1 MFLNTMINEI
11 SVMYH
16 IFNQAGRKPI
26 MTNAQ
31 NKRRK
36 GFKLA
41 TQLLLLINL
50 PIILIAVVAI
60 VISSL
65 RQQTLAE
72 SITKQEMR
80 SSAASVIQIYDAE
93 TDGDYSYTDGS
104 FKKGVTPLTGNYSII
119 DNVKQQINADIT
131 IAYGDVRV
139 LTTIKDATGNR
150 VIGSSIDSRVMEVV
164 REGKNFVAKKVSVGG
179 VVYTGYYMP
188 LRQPSDNSVVG
199 VVFCGR
205 PRVEVMS
212 EIRESILM
220 TLAAVVAVLILAV
233 VVCCVVMQRIV
244 SAIDVNVKNLDKVAA
259 GNLNIQI
266 DNRILNRNDEIG
278 DMGRSLQQMLL
289 SFGGIVHQIMDT
301 SARLDS
307 VSDEYGESFQAIVE
321 QIRGINASMNEIA
334 RGASTQASE
343 SREANG
349 QVIHVGDAITA
360 TVERVGTLS
369 SSSDKMKQY
378 SDTAN
383 KTLEEL
389 AAITAQT
396 KIAIQSVQ
404 EETNETNQS
413 TKDIQAASQLI
424 TEIASRTN
432 LLSLNASIEAA
443 RAGENGRGFAV
454 VANEI
459 RSLSEQSRQSAAK
472 INAIVHQLMVNSD
485 NSVRTMEEVTE
496 IGVRQA
502 EMLSSTIS
510 MFDALNG
517 EIGEV
522 VNAVDDITDQ
532 INKLDDLKSGILENL
547 NGLAGIA
554 EGNAAG
560 TQETSASMAM
570 LENIIDKCSED
581 TGKLMELAEEL
592 EKNTHQFSL

>member
-1 MFLNTMINEI
+1 
-11 SVMYH
+11 
-16 IFNQAGRKPI
+16 
-26 MTNAQ
+26 
-31 NKRRK
+31 
-36 GFKLA
+36 
-41 TQLLLLINL
+41 
-50 PIILIAVVAI
+50 
-60 VISSL
+60 
-65 RQQTLAE
+65 
-72 SITKQEMR
+72 
-80 SSAASVIQIYDAE
+80 
-93 TDGDYSYTDGS
+93 
-104 FKKGVTPLTGNYSII
+104 
-119 DNVKQQINADIT
+119 
-131 IAYGDVRV
+131 
-139 LTTIKDATGNR
+139 
-150 VIGSSIDSRVMEVV
+150 
-164 REGKNFVAKKVSVGG
+164 
-179 VVYTGYYMP
+179 
-188 LRQPSDNSVVG
+188 
-199 VVFCGR
+199 
-205 PRVEVMS
+205 
-212 EIRESILM
+212 
-220 TLAAVVAVLILAV
+220 
-233 VVCCVVMQRIV
+233 
-244 SAIDVNVKNLDKVAA
+244 
-259 GNLNIQI
+259 
-266 DNRILNRNDEIG
+266 
-278 DMGRSLQQMLL
+278 MGRSLQQMLL